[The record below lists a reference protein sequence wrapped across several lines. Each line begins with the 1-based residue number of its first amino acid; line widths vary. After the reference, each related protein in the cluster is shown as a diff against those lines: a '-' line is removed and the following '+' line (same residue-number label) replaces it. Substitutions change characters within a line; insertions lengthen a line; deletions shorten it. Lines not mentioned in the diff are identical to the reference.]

1 MHFDDRFYEILSL
14 FMHFNGQSLVSNDL
28 KQFCMNLY
36 SEKLFIF
43 LFERANVS
51 ISERI
56 NGFIKFENIKNG
68 FQGGE

>member
-1 MHFDDRFYEILSL
+1 MIDFMRYYHY

-43 LFERANVS
+43 LFEKANVS